1 MHPDGHKDA
10 NLKWD
15 KRFREEACVLGTEP
29 SRYLADNMEFIKV
42 MVPGMRALDIACGE
56 GRNSIYLASQG
67 FRVVG
72 LDISEVGLE
81 KAHAWM
87 EREGLRIDFRRV
99 NLEEYNFTEQYD
111 LIINFNFLL
120 RDLIPKAVD
129 ALSPGGVIVFDTL
142 LDSPYVPTIH
152 KKEHL
157 LRPGELLGIFRQFPG
172 EILLPEERLHDEMPT
187 ARLIFLKAGFTLRR

>member
-1 MHPDGHKDA
+1 MHLDGHNDA

-56 GRNSIYLASQG
+56 GRNSIYLAGQG

-87 EREGLRIDFRRV
+87 EREGLLIDFRRA
-99 NLEEYNFTEQYD
+99 NLEEYDFTEQYD

-142 LDSPYVPTIH
+142 LDSPYVPTTH

-157 LRPGELLGIFRQFPG
+157 LRQGELLSIFRQFPG
-172 EILLPEERLHDEMPT
+172 EILLPEERLYDEMPT
-187 ARLIFLKAGFTLRR
+187 ARLIFLKA

>member
-1 MHPDGHKDA
+1 MRPEGHIDA

-15 KRFREEACVLGTEP
+15 KRFREEPCVLGTEP
-29 SRYLADNMEFIKV
+29 SRYLADNMEFIKL
-42 MVPGMRALDIACGE
+42 MVPGMRAVDIACGE
-56 GRNSIYLASQG
+56 GRNSIYLAGQG

-72 LDISEVGLE
+72 LDISEIGLE

-87 EREGLRIDFRRV
+87 EREGLLIDFRRA
-99 NLEEYNFTEQYD
+99 NLEEYAFTEQYD

-120 RDLIPKAVD
+120 RDLIPKSVD

-142 LDSPYVPTIH
+142 LDSPHVPTKH

-157 LRPGELLGIFRQFPG
+157 LKPGELLGIFRQFPG
-172 EILLPEERLHDEMPT
+172 EIHLPEERLYDEIPT
-187 ARLIFLKAGFTLRR
+187 ARLIFLKA